1 MGAQTFLKKTKKEE
15 KGVPVVRSSSP
26 VSLFFSGQST
36 FSAPSYLRIFFHR
49 TLESIVGGRPEMM
62 MVRMAKGSCGT
73 CCRGGGLDFG
83 SFFAVAASP
92 FSRGSLGCIM

>member
-1 MGAQTFLKKTKKEE
+1 MNVVVMFLKKEG
-15 KGVPVVRSSSP
+15 KGVPVVGSSCP

-49 TLESIVGGRPEMM
+49 TLESIAGGRPEMM

-73 CCRGGGLDFG
+73 CGRGGGLDFG
-83 SFFAVAASP
+83 SFFTVAASP
-92 FSRGSLGCIM
+92 ISRGSLGCMM